1 MAQQRQVCCMCRRR
15 CHRIDAIALAH
26 LSQRVHCLASQEMTA
41 SSAPAYVL
49 IVPTELLVSG
59 RSWLSLHLALAV
71 GFGVSCARRVSVQTV
86 KHASWAYLGPR
97 PRFVA
102 QSLRPWACLHAE
114 QGSSMFTAVRTTLF
128 VGLCSRVVRS
138 SVDIRCLAE
147 HV

>member
-1 MAQQRQVCCMCRRR
+1 MARRQQVCCMCRRR

-49 IVPTELLVSG
+49 TVPTELLASG

-71 GFGVSCARRVSVQTV
+71 GFGVSCAIRVSVQTV

-102 QSLRPWACLHAE
+102 QSLRWWACLHAE
-114 QGSSMFTAVRTTLF
+114 QRSSMCTADRATAF
-128 VGLCSRVVRS
+128 VGLRCRVVRS
-138 SVDIRCLAE
+138 SAVIRYLAE